1 MKNEC
6 ECQSNCV
13 FFFFFLFW
21 ISTREINRN
30 LHILLTSRKLVLGS
44 YYTWPAWNRLWTN
57 RFYMHKYTLSKNGEN
72 WIDEQTAMHVIES
85 NPLYKRELWLT
96 WYHICIVG
104 LDNQKYVE
112 NLVVGFEYL
121 YGTLALL
128 MLQFTWALLCLCVP
142 KLVQL

>member
-1 MKNEC
+1 MRCIQMKWNTFHYLFFNSNLNEKWMRVPIQLC
-6 ECQSNCV
+6 F

-112 NLVVGFEYL
+112 
-121 YGTLALL
+121 TLS
-128 MLQFTWALLCLCVP
+128 WALSIYMAH
-142 KLVQL
+142 